1 MCSLPREDRRCEG
14 RFLAG
19 GHVENPSFAGDEPV
33 STGGSMMT
41 VPKFMGLKKA
51 GQKIVMVTAYD
62 YTMASLVDAAGVD
75 GILVGDSV
83 GMVVQGHATT
93 LPVTMRQMLYH
104 TEMVGRAVQ
113 RALLVADMPFLSYQL
128 GVRQAIRNAG
138 LFLKRTRAQA
148 VKLEQGPQQLE
159 ITRALVAAG
168 IPVMAHFGLRPQ
180 SIHQLGG
187 YRVAR
192 DGERIVEEALAAQEA
207 GAFAVLLEYVP
218 SAIAQKITNSLE
230 IPTIGIGSGPHCD
243 GQILVLH
250 DILGLGR
257 VPRHAKAYAQLA
269 QVIRSAVEQYCQ
281 EVREGVFP
289 GQEQTIS

>member
-1 MCSLPREDRRCEG
+1 MAS
-14 RFLAG
+14 
-19 GHVENPSFAGDEPV
+19 
-33 STGGSMMT
+33 GSDAMT

-51 GQKIVMVTAYD
+51 GRKIVMLTAYD
-62 YTMASLVDAAGVD
+62 YPTAALVDAAGVD
-75 GILVGDSV
+75 GILVGDSL
-83 GMVVQGHATT
+83 GMVIQGHATT

-104 TEMVGRAVQ
+104 AEMVGRAVH

-128 GVRQAIRNAG
+128 GVREAIRNAG
-138 LFLKRTRAQA
+138 LFLKRTRCQA

-192 DGERIVEEALAAQEA
+192 GGDQILSEALAAQEA

-218 SAIAQKITNSLE
+218 AALAQKITAELSV
-230 IPTIGIGSGPHCD
+230 PTIGIGSGPHCD

-257 VPRHAKAYAQLA
+257 VPRHAKAYANLA
-269 QVIRSAVEQYCQ
+269 QIIRSAVEQYCQ
-281 EVREGVFP
+281 EVRDGIFP
-289 GQEQTIS
+289 GPEHSFS

>member
-1 MCSLPREDRRCEG
+1 
-14 RFLAG
+14 
-19 GHVENPSFAGDEPV
+19 
-33 STGGSMMT
+33 MT

-51 GQKIVMVTAYD
+51 GRKIVMLTAYD
-62 YTMASLVDAAGVD
+62 YPTAALVDAAGVD
-75 GILVGDSV
+75 GILVGDSL
-83 GMVVQGHATT
+83 GMVIQGHATT

-104 TEMVGRAVQ
+104 AEMVGRAVH

-128 GVRQAIRNAG
+128 GVREAIRNAG
-138 LFLKRTRAQA
+138 LFLKRTRCQA

-192 DGERIVEEALAAQEA
+192 GGDQILSEALAAQEA

-218 SAIAQKITNSLE
+218 AALAQKITAELSV
-230 IPTIGIGSGPHCD
+230 PTIGIGSGPHCD

-257 VPRHAKAYAQLA
+257 VPRHAKAYANLA
-269 QVIRSAVEQYCQ
+269 QIIRSAVEQYCQ
-281 EVREGVFP
+281 EVRDGIFP
-289 GQEQTIS
+289 GPEHSFS

>member
-1 MCSLPREDRRCEG
+1 MSSA
-14 RFLAG
+14 FQ
-19 GHVENPSFAGDEPV
+19 
-33 STGGSMMT
+33 MMT
-41 VPKFMGLKKA
+41 VPKFVSLKKT
-51 GQKIVMVTAYD
+51 GRKIVMVTAYD

-83 GMVVQGHATT
+83 GMVVQGHSTT

-113 RALLVADMPFLSYQL
+113 RALLVADLPFLSYQL
-128 GVRQAIRNAG
+128 GTRQAIRNAG

-148 VKLEQGPQQLE
+148 VKLEQGPAQLE

-187 YRVAR
+187 YRVTR
-192 DGERIVEEALAAQEA
+192 EGEQIIQDALAAQEA
-207 GAFAVLLEYVP
+207 GAFAALLEYVP
-218 SAIAQKITNSLE
+218 ADLARRITEELR

-257 VPRHAKAYAQLA
+257 IPRHAKAYLNLA
-269 QVIRSAVEQYCQ
+269 ELVRSAVEQFCQ
-281 EVREGVFP
+281 EVRDGVFP
-289 GQEQTIS
+289 GPEHSFS